1 MYGENLC
8 LMHFVGK
15 RKKKPKWDTQNPD
28 VIQQALK
35 INKKK
40 ETKRQTKKWPS
51 RTLVRLDHKP
61 HKLQLQNKMV
71 KNKMN
76 NRGQTNDVNFTQKGR
91 GK

>member
-40 ETKRQTKKWPS
+40 ETKRQTKK
-51 RTLVRLDHKP
+51 
-61 HKLQLQNKMV
+61 
-71 KNKMN
+71 
-76 NRGQTNDVNFTQKGR
+76 
-91 GK
+91 